1 MPRPDELD
9 HGSTKRSGAPD
20 YDDQLG
26 YYRNDPPL
34 PRQTRVDAG
43 ARMWVFI
50 FIALGVLVCAWLAA
64 PSIVS
69 TADASVNGCDQYRTE
84 MVACAEASR

>member
-9 HGSTKRSGAPD
+9 RCWCNGDPSAEEIHD
-20 YDDQLG
+20 F
-26 YYRNDPPL
+26 YRNDPPL

-50 FIALGVLVCAWLAA
+50 FIALGLLVCAWLAA
-64 PSIVS
+64 PSILS
-69 TADASVNGCDQYRTE
+69 AEAAVNGCDQYRTE
-84 MVACAEASR
+84 MVACAELGR